1 MARKKKQLKQKFSA
15 NIYNLSSNYRKTQ
28 WTQNDWRKS
37 SIVGILL
44 FLLNFV
50 LEEKT
55 AKIILAVSG
64 ILIFLICM
72 VRLIR
77 LLIGTLI
84 GVLSAIIILR
94 SAFQVFHGTEYANL
108 SSEEN
113 NFLLIFFFIFF
124 MISLFW
130 TVFCARRLYISYLR
144 NIFQNKKQEKNT
156 EKPAEIFKN
165 SSVNWRSVNSS
176 DLALNDWSPISSN
189 PRFVLENQEMLVRS
203 AKEAL
208 DSAKYHAERANHS
221 IYIRDFLLHYSETIK
236 ILTDLAEKADLN
248 QFWLCGHPKT
258 DLERIHAKEQASYH
272 DAIIRYYKWFKSEIE
287 SGKSLSVD
295 LFDTEVSQLLPS
307 LNEENKTLIEDCR
320 DRIELAVKKS
330 KDIAERR
337 THDAES
343 SQHHFPIY
351 EDELLPAA
359 VEIVLETE
367 QASVSLLQRR
377 LKLGYSRAARLI
389 DQMEELGF
397 VGPFEGS
404 HPRRIL
410 ITGEV
415 WEKERASLEFRLSKN
430 NEQMTNLEGKITK
443 LETDAIIRDEEIWR
457 RKQSGLSAVEYELR
471 KIDGM
476 DGHAFEYWC
485 ADLLRKTGYQ
495 NVSVTR
501 ASGDQGVDVLAERE
515 KIRYAVQCKC
525 YASNLG
531 NKPVQEVAA
540 GKNLY
545 HCQIGAVM
553 TNRYFTDGAKELA
566 EANGILLWDRD
577 WISAS
582 LKIIENTDISI
593 NK

>member
-1 MARKKKQLKQKFSA
+1 
-15 NIYNLSSNYRKTQ
+15 
-28 WTQNDWRKS
+28 
-37 SIVGILL
+37 
-44 FLLNFV
+44 
-50 LEEKT
+50 
-55 AKIILAVSG
+55 
-64 ILIFLICM
+64 M

-84 GVLSAIIILR
+84 GVLSAIIILS

-165 SSVNWRSVNSS
+165 SSVNLR
-176 DLALNDWSPISSN
+176 L
-189 PRFVLENQEMLVRS
+189 
-203 AKEAL
+203 
-208 DSAKYHAERANHS
+208 
-221 IYIRDFLLHYSETIK
+221 
-236 ILTDLAEKADLN
+236 
-248 QFWLCGHPKT
+248 G
-258 DLERIHAKEQASYH
+258 
-272 DAIIRYYKWFKSEIE
+272 
-287 SGKSLSVD
+287 
-295 LFDTEVSQLLPS
+295 
-307 LNEENKTLIEDCR
+307 
-320 DRIELAVKKS
+320 
-330 KDIAERR
+330 

-343 SQHHFPIY
+343 SQHHFLIY

-476 DGHAFEYWC
+476 FEYWC